1 MKFLYLFVD
10 FFTVLIPLVFSFHPK
25 IQFYKRWKAFF
36 IAAFFAAVIFIT
48 WDTIFTS
55 LQVWNF
61 NKNYITGIYFINLPI
76 EEILFFICIPFSC
89 VFTFY
94 CLNKFYELSWNSKAE
109 TIFCLTFSG
118 FLFITG
124 LVFLN
129 KIYTSVT
136 FISTAFICVLLKF
149 VFKIDW
155 FGKAISVYAIL
166 LIPFMIVNGIL
177 TGTGL
182 DAPVVQYNKRE
193 ILNIYLFTIPVEDI
207 FYGLELFLLN
217 LFIFR
222 RLISKKDEPKIN
234 GMKNNGKEFLEINE
248 SLPV

>member
-1 MKFLYLFVD
+1 
-10 FFTVLIPLVFSFHPK
+10 
-25 IQFYKRWKAFF
+25 
-36 IAAFFAAVIFIT
+36 
-48 WDTIFTS
+48 
-55 LQVWNF
+55 
-61 NKNYITGIYFINLPI
+61 
-76 EEILFFICIPFSC
+76 
-89 VFTFY
+89 
-94 CLNKFYELSWNSKAE
+94 
-109 TIFCLTFSG
+109 
-118 FLFITG
+118 
-124 LVFLN
+124 
-129 KIYTSVT
+129 
-136 FISTAFICVLLKF
+136 
-149 VFKIDW
+149 
-155 FGKAISVYAIL
+155 
-166 LIPFMIVNGIL
+166 MIVNGIL